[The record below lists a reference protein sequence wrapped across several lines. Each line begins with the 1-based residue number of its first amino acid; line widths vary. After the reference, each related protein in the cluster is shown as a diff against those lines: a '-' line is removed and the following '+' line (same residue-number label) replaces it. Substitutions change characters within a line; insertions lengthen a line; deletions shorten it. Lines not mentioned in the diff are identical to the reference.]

1 MLIEARFGAP
11 PAWGK
16 ALIVVA
22 AIVLSAISYREIENP
37 VRHNRWLSDISARSL
52 SAAGIALSL
61 SLTAVVVLFAV
72 APKIDAG
79 AMQMAEAQAAQAAL
93 ENQEPQAAAANSDVA
108 SGEPQVVLPLVKPV
122 NVLLLGDSTMASL
135 RWFKD
140 ATNSLSGFTYT
151 LDAESCRRI
160 SEWSCFGREM
170 RTPKNVVT
178 VLEDNTESF
187 DAVVLMVGY
196 DSSVKKNW
204 R

>member
-1 MLIEARFGAP
+1 
-11 PAWGK
+11 
-16 ALIVVA
+16 
-22 AIVLSAISYREIENP
+22 
-37 VRHNRWLSDISARSL
+37 
-52 SAAGIALSL
+52 
-61 SLTAVVVLFAV
+61 
-72 APKIDAG
+72 
-79 AMQMAEAQAAQAAL
+79 MAEAQAAQAT
-93 ENQEPQAAAANSDVA
+93 QDPQATQEEAISDVA

-196 DSSVKKNW
+196 DSSVKKLEMNTKISLMLLL
-204 R
+204 RRI